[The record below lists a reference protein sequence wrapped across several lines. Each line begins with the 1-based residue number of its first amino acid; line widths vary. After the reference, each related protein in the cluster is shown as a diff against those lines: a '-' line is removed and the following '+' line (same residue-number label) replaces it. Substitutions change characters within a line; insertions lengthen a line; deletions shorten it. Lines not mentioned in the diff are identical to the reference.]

1 MGSLIRYE
9 LKKMLSRRVSQV
21 SIAAVLALVAV
32 IAFFNITSQYALDP
46 KEMGTEFEGTA
57 AIAQIKANAE
67 ALAGPISDEEA
78 TEALREF
85 KEFVG
90 PDGEVKEEY
99 RTDRKPYG
107 EKANE
112 YWEFSAKNGALMALL
127 TSPWMQGY
135 QMPVSVAATIDTT
148 GTVDLYGRV
157 RSKIASELG
166 TNDGALSY
174 NDNER
179 AFWSEKAQGVRTPI
193 EYGYAGGWEEFL
205 NLAQFLIF
213 AMLAVVITCASVFNG
228 EYRAK
233 TDAILLSTKFGK
245 SRLGRAKA
253 AASVISASAIYW
265 VFAFVF
271 LAIPLIFY
279 GADGAGLPIQIYK
292 ITCTYGISLSAAALI
307 CCLVGYLA
315 TLALLGIVLALSA
328 KIDSPMGILA
338 VGVALIL
345 IPVFVP
351 TMTSSIANHII
362 YLFPCNALNP
372 FSLFGMVSYAI
383 GPVVVELP
391 VFLAAFYLLLFAAGI
406 TLAIGMFKRHQVA

>member
-46 KEMGTEFEGTA
+46 KEMDTEIAGTA

-67 ALAGPISDEEA
+67 ALAGPITDEEA

-107 EKANE
+107 EKADE

-148 GTVDLYGRV
+148 GTVDLYGQV
-157 RSKIASELG
+157 RSKIASELDA
-166 TNDGALSY
+166 NGALSY
-174 NDNER
+174 NDDER
-179 AFWSEKAQGVRTPI
+179 AFWSEKAQGVQTPI

-292 ITCTYGISLSAAALI
+292 ITLRRTAGDKSLVISNNTACLI
-307 CCLVGYLA
+307 CCGDRHSTGAVYDLA
-315 TLALLGIVLALSA
+315 RVLIDTGNSA
-328 KIDSPMGILA
+328 HCCFSVNRSGKRA
-338 VGVALIL
+338 
-345 IPVFVP
+345 
-351 TMTSSIANHII
+351 SIYCSIIYANHTTDILTASI
-362 YLFPCNALNP
+362 CMHLTGKL
-372 FSLFGMVSYAI
+372 
-383 GPVVVELP
+383 
-391 VFLAAFYLLLFAAGI
+391 
-406 TLAIGMFKRHQVA
+406 

>member
-21 SIAAVLALVAV
+21 SIAAVLVLVAV
-32 IAFFNITSQYALDP
+32 IAFFYVTSQYALEP

-67 ALAGPISDEEA
+67 ALAGPITDKKA

-99 RTDRKPYG
+99 RMDRKPYG
-107 EKANE
+107 EKADE
-112 YWEFSAKNGALMALL
+112 YWEFRAKNGSLMALL

-148 GTVDLYGRV
+148 GTVDLYGQV
-157 RSKIASELG
+157 RSKIVSELHA
-166 TNDGALSY
+166 NGALSY
-174 NDNER
+174 NDEER
-179 AFWSEKAQGVRTPI
+179 AFWSEKAQGVHTPI
-193 EYGYAGGWEEFL
+193 EYGYAGGWAEFL

-253 AASVISASAIYW
+253 AASVIAASAIYW
-265 VFAFVF
+265 VFTLVF
-271 LAIPLIFY
+271 LAIPLVFY
-279 GADGAGLPIQIYK
+279 GADGAGLPIQICN

-307 CCLVGYLA
+307 CCLVGHLA

-328 KIDSPMGILA
+328 KVDSPMGILA

-345 IPVFVP
+345 IPIFVP

-362 YLFPCNALNP
+362 YLFPYDALNP
-372 FSLFGMVSYAI
+372 LNLFDMVSYAI

-406 TLAIGMFKRHQVA
+406 VLAIRTFKRHQVA

>member
-21 SIAAVLALVAV
+21 SIAAVLVLVAV
-32 IAFFNITSQYALDP
+32 IAFFYVTSQYALEP

-67 ALAGPISDEEA
+67 ALAGPITDKKA

-99 RTDRKPYG
+99 RMDRKPYG
-107 EKANE
+107 EKADE
-112 YWEFSAKNGALMALL
+112 YWEFRAKNGSLMALL
-127 TSPWMQGY
+127 TSPWMQDN
-135 QMPVSVAATIDTT
+135 QMPVSAVATIDTT
-148 GTVDLYGRV
+148 GTVDLYGQV
-157 RSKIASELG
+157 RSKIVSELHA
-166 TNDGALSY
+166 NGALSY
-174 NDNER
+174 NDEER
-179 AFWSEKAQGVRTPI
+179 AFWSEKAQGVHTPI
-193 EYGYAGGWEEFL
+193 EYGYAGGWAEFL

-253 AASVISASAIYW
+253 AASVIAASAIYW
-265 VFAFVF
+265 VFTLVF
-271 LAIPLIFY
+271 LAIPLVFY
-279 GADGAGLPIQIYK
+279 GADGAGLPIQICN

-328 KIDSPMGILA
+328 KVDSPMGILA
-338 VGVALIL
+338 AGVALIL
-345 IPVFVP
+345 IPIFVP

-362 YLFPCNALNP
+362 YLFPYDALNP
-372 FSLFGMVSYAI
+372 
-383 GPVVVELP
+383 
-391 VFLAAFYLLLFAAGI
+391 
-406 TLAIGMFKRHQVA
+406 

>member
-67 ALAGPISDEEA
+67 ALAGPITDEKA

-85 KEFVG
+85 KEF
-90 PDGEVKEEY
+90 
-99 RTDRKPYG
+99 R
-107 EKANE
+107 
-112 YWEFSAKNGALMALL
+112 AKNGSLMALL
-127 TSPWMQGY
+127 TSPWMQDN
-135 QMPVSVAATIDTT
+135 QMPVSAVATIDTT
-148 GTVDLYGRV
+148 GTVDLYGQV
-157 RSKIASELG
+157 RSKIASELHA
-166 TNDGALSY
+166 NGALSY
-174 NDNER
+174 NDEER
-179 AFWSEKAQGVRTPI
+179 AFWSEKAQGVHTPI
-193 EYGYAGGWEEFL
+193 EYGYAGGWADFL

-253 AASVISASAIYW
+253 AASVIAASAIYW
-265 VFAFVF
+265 VFTLVF
-271 LAIPLIFY
+271 LAIPLVFY
-279 GADGAGLPIQIYK
+279 GADGAGLPIQICN

-328 KIDSPMGILA
+328 KVDSPMGILA

-345 IPVFVP
+345 IPIFVP

-362 YLFPCNALNP
+362 YLFPYDALNP
-372 FSLFGMVSYAI
+372 LNLFDMVSYAI

-391 VFLAAFYLLLFAAGI
+391 VFLGAFYLLLFAAGI
-406 TLAIGMFKRHQVA
+406 VLAIRTFKRHQVA

>member
-107 EKANE
+107 EKADE

>member
-9 LKKMLSRRVSQV
+9 LKKVLSRRVSQV

-57 AIAQIKANAE
+57 AITAIKANAE
-67 ALAGPISDEEA
+67 ALAGPITDEEA

-90 PDGEVKEEY
+90 PDGEVRSEY
-99 RTDRKPYG
+99 RMDRKPYG
-107 EKANE
+107 EKAGE
-112 YWEFSAKNGALMALL
+112 YWEFRAKNGALMALL
-127 TSPWMQGY
+127 TGPWMQGY

-148 GTVDLYGRV
+148 GTVDLYGQV

-362 YLFPCNALNP
+362 YLFPYDALNP
-372 FSLFGMVSYAI
+372 FNLFDMVSYAI

-406 TLAIGMFKRHQVA
+406 ALAIRTFKRHQVA

>member
-1 MGSLIRYE
+1 
-9 LKKMLSRRVSQV
+9 
-21 SIAAVLALVAV
+21 
-32 IAFFNITSQYALDP
+32 
-46 KEMGTEFEGTA
+46 
-57 AIAQIKANAE
+57 
-67 ALAGPISDEEA
+67 
-78 TEALREF
+78 
-85 KEFVG
+85 
-90 PDGEVKEEY
+90 
-99 RTDRKPYG
+99 
-107 EKANE
+107 
-112 YWEFSAKNGALMALL
+112 
-127 TSPWMQGY
+127 MQGY
-135 QMPVSVAATIDTT
+135 QMPVSAAATIDTT

-157 RSKIASELG
+157 RSKIASELDA
-166 TNDGALSY
+166 NGALSY
-174 NDNER
+174 NDDER

-193 EYGYAGGWEEFL
+193 EYGCAGGWEEFL
-205 NLAQFLIF
+205 DLAQFLIF

-265 VFAFVF
+265 VSALVF

-279 GADGAGLPIQIYK
+279 GADGAGLPIQVYN

-338 VGVALIL
+338 VGVVLIL

-351 TMTSSIANHII
+351 TMTSNIANHII
-362 YLFPCNALNP
+362 YLFPYNALNP
-372 FSLFGMVSYAI
+372 FSLFDMVSYAI

-391 VFLAAFYLLLFAAGI
+391 VFLTAFYLLLFAASI
-406 TLAIGMFKRHQVA
+406 TLGIRTFKRHQIA

>member
-57 AIAQIKANAE
+57 AIAQIKANTE
-67 ALAGPISDEEA
+67 ALAGPITDEEA

-135 QMPVSVAATIDTT
+135 QMPVSAAAAIDTT

-157 RSKIASELG
+157 RSKIASGLDA
-166 TNDGALSY
+166 NGALSY
-174 NDNER
+174 NDDER
-179 AFWSEKAQGVRTPI
+179 AFWSERAQGMQTPI
-193 EYGYAGGWEEFL
+193 EYGYAGGWEDFL
-205 NLAQFLIF
+205 NLAQFLI
-213 AMLAVVITCASVFNG
+213 
-228 EYRAK
+228 
-233 TDAILLSTKFGK
+233 
-245 SRLGRAKA
+245 
-253 AASVISASAIYW
+253 
-265 VFAFVF
+265 
-271 LAIPLIFY
+271 
-279 GADGAGLPIQIYK
+279 
-292 ITCTYGISLSAAALI
+292 
-307 CCLVGYLA
+307 
-315 TLALLGIVLALSA
+315 
-328 KIDSPMGILA
+328 
-338 VGVALIL
+338 
-345 IPVFVP
+345 
-351 TMTSSIANHII
+351 
-362 YLFPCNALNP
+362 
-372 FSLFGMVSYAI
+372 
-383 GPVVVELP
+383 
-391 VFLAAFYLLLFAAGI
+391 LLLI
-406 TLAIGMFKRHQVA
+406 TQSMSHLRNLLPDNRSFLDTFLLD

>member
-1 MGSLIRYE
+1 MGSLIGYE
-9 LKKMLSRRVSQV
+9 LKKMLSRRESQV
-21 SIAAVLALVAV
+21 SIAAVMVFVAV
-32 IAFFNITSQYALDP
+32 IAIFNITSQHALDP
-46 KEMGTEFEGTA
+46 KEMDTEFEGTA
-57 AIAQIKANAE
+57 AIAQNKANAE
-67 ALAGPISDEEA
+67 ALAGPVTDEEA
-78 TEALREF
+78 TETLREF

-107 EKANE
+107 EKADE
-112 YWEFSAKNGALMALL
+112 YWEFRAKNSALVALL

-135 QMPVSVAATIDTT
+135 QMPESVAATIDTT
-148 GTVDLYGRV
+148 GTVDLYGQV
-157 RSKIASELG
+157 RSKMASELDA
-166 TNDGALSY
+166 NGALSY
-174 NDNER
+174 NDEER
-179 AFWSEKAQGVRTPI
+179 EFWSEKAQGVHTPI
-193 EYGYAGGWEEFL
+193 EYGYAGGWEEL
-205 NLAQFLIF
+205 LDLAQFLIF

-253 AASVISASAIYW
+253 AASVIAASAIYW
-265 VFAFVF
+265 VFTLVF
-271 LAIPLIFY
+271 LAIPLVFY
-279 GADGAGLPIQIYK
+279 GADGAGLPIQIYN

-345 IPVFVP
+345 VPVFVP
-351 TMTSSIANHII
+351 TMTNSIANHII
-362 YLFPCNALNP
+362 YLFPYDALNP
-372 FSLFGMVSYAI
+372 FSLFDMVSYAI

-406 TLAIGMFKRHQVA
+406 TLAIRTFKRHQVA

>member
-57 AIAQIKANAE
+57 AIAQIKANTE
-67 ALAGPISDEEA
+67 ALAGPITDEEA

-85 KEFVG
+85 KEFIG
-90 PDGEVKEEY
+90 PDGEVRSEY
-99 RTDRKPYG
+99 RMDRKPYG
-107 EKANE
+107 EKAGE
-112 YWEFSAKNGALMALL
+112 YWEFRAKNGALMALL
-127 TSPWMQGY
+127 TGPWMQGY

-148 GTVDLYGRV
+148 GTVDLYGQV
-157 RSKIASELG
+157 RSKIASKLDA
-166 TNDGALSY
+166 NDVLSY
-174 NDNER
+174 NDEER
-179 AFWSEKAQGVRTPI
+179 AFWNEKAQAVHTPI
-193 EYGYAGGWEEFL
+193 EYGYAGGWENFL

-228 EYRAK
+228 EYQAK

-253 AASVISASAIYW
+253 AASVIAASAIYW
-265 VFAFVF
+265 VFTLVF
-271 LAIPLIFY
+271 LAITLVFY
-279 GADGAGLPIQIYK
+279 GADGAGLPIQIYS
-292 ITCTYGISLSAAALI
+292 ITCTYDISLSAAALT

-338 VGVALIL
+338 IGVALIL

-362 YLFPCNALNP
+362 YLFPYDVLNP
-372 FSLFGMVSYAI
+372 FNLFDMVSYAI

-406 TLAIGMFKRHQVA
+406 ALAIRTFKRHQVA

>member
-9 LKKMLSRRVSQV
+9 LKKVLSRRVSQV

-32 IAFFNITSQYALDP
+32 MAFFNITSQYALDP

-90 PDGEVKEEY
+90 PDGEVRSEY
-99 RTDRKPYG
+99 RMDRKPYG
-107 EKANE
+107 EKADE

-127 TSPWMQGY
+127 TGPWMQGY

-174 NDNER
+174 NDDER

-253 AASVISASAIYW
+253 AASVIAASAIYW

-271 LAIPLIFY
+271 LAITLVFY
-279 GADGAGLPIQIYK
+279 GADGAGLPIQIYS
-292 ITCTYGISLSAAALI
+292 ITCTYGISLSAAALT

-338 VGVALIL
+338 IGVALIL

-362 YLFPCNALNP
+362 YLFPYDALNP
-372 FSLFGMVSYAI
+372 FNLFDMVSYAI

-406 TLAIGMFKRHQVA
+406 ALAIRTFKRHQVA

>member
-21 SIAAVLALVAV
+21 SIAAVLVLVAV
-32 IAFFNITSQYALDP
+32 IAFFYVTSQYALEP

-67 ALAGPISDEEA
+67 ALAGPITDKKA

-99 RTDRKPYG
+99 RMDRKPYG
-107 EKANE
+107 EKADE
-112 YWEFSAKNGALMALL
+112 YWEFRAKNGSLMALL
-127 TSPWMQGY
+127 TSPWMQDN
-135 QMPVSVAATIDTT
+135 QMPVSAVATIDTT
-148 GTVDLYGRV
+148 GTVDLYGQV
-157 RSKIASELG
+157 RSKIVSELHA
-166 TNDGALSY
+166 NGALSY
-174 NDNER
+174 NDEER
-179 AFWSEKAQGVRTPI
+179 AFWSEKAQGVHTPI
-193 EYGYAGGWEEFL
+193 EYGYAGGWAEFL

-253 AASVISASAIYW
+253 AASVIAASAIYW
-265 VFAFVF
+265 IFTLVF
-271 LAIPLIFY
+271 LAIPLVFY

-338 VGVALIL
+338 VGVVLIL

-351 TMTSSIANHII
+351 TMTSSIANRVI
-362 YLFPCNALNP
+362 YLFPYDALNP
-372 FSLFGMVSYAI
+372 FSLFGMVLYAI

-406 TLAIGMFKRHQVA
+406 ALATRTFKRHQVAR

>member
-57 AIAQIKANAE
+57 AIAQIKANTE
-67 ALAGPISDEEA
+67 ALAGPITDEEA

-135 QMPVSVAATIDTT
+135 QMPVSAAAAIDTT

-157 RSKIASELG
+157 RSKIASGLDA
-166 TNDGALSY
+166 NGALSY
-174 NDNER
+174 NDDER
-179 AFWSEKAQGVRTPI
+179 AFWSERAQGMQTPI
-193 EYGYAGGWEEFL
+193 EYGYAGGWEDFL

-213 AMLAVVITCASVFNG
+213 AMLAVVIACASVFNG

-253 AASVISASAIYW
+253 AASMIAASAIYW
-265 VFAFVF
+265 VFTLVF
-271 LAIPLIFY
+271 LAITLVFY
-279 GADGAGLPIQIYK
+279 GADGAGLPIQIYN
-292 ITCTYGISLSAAALI
+292 ITCAYGISLSAAALI

-345 IPVFVP
+345 IPIFVP
-351 TMTSSIANHII
+351 TMTSSIANRVI
-362 YLFPCNALNP
+362 YLFPYDALNP
-372 FSLFGMVSYAI
+372 LNLFGMVSYAI

-391 VFLAAFYLLLFAAGI
+391 VFLAAFYLLLFATGI
-406 TLAIGMFKRHQVA
+406 ALAIRTFKRHQVA

>member
-21 SIAAVLALVAV
+21 SIAAVLVLVAV
-32 IAFFNITSQYALDP
+32 IAFFYVTSQYALEP

-67 ALAGPISDEEA
+67 ALAGPITDKKA

-99 RTDRKPYG
+99 RMDRKPYG
-107 EKANE
+107 EKADE
-112 YWEFSAKNGALMALL
+112 YWEFRAKNGSLMALL
-127 TSPWMQGY
+127 TSPWMQDN
-135 QMPVSVAATIDTT
+135 QMPVSAVATIDTT
-148 GTVDLYGRV
+148 GTVDLYGQV
-157 RSKIASELG
+157 RSKIVSELHA
-166 TNDGALSY
+166 NGALSY
-174 NDNER
+174 NDEER
-179 AFWSEKAQGVRTPI
+179 AFWSEKAQGVHTPI
-193 EYGYAGGWEEFL
+193 EYGYAGGWAEFL

-233 TDAILLSTKFGK
+233 TDAILLSAKFGK

-253 AASVISASAIYW
+253 AASVIAASAIYW
-265 VFAFVF
+265 VFTLVF
-271 LAIPLIFY
+271 LAIPLVFY
-279 GADGAGLPIQIYK
+279 GADGAGLPIQICN

-328 KIDSPMGILA
+328 KVDSPMGILA

-345 IPVFVP
+345 IPIFVP

-362 YLFPCNALNP
+362 YLFPYDALNP
-372 FSLFGMVSYAI
+372 LNLFDMVSYAI

-406 TLAIGMFKRHQVA
+406 VLAIRTFKRHQVA

>member
-57 AIAQIKANAE
+57 AIAQIKANTE
-67 ALAGPISDEEA
+67 ALAGPITDEEA

-135 QMPVSVAATIDTT
+135 QMPVSAAAAIDTT

-157 RSKIASELG
+157 RSKIASGLDA
-166 TNDGALSY
+166 NGALSY
-174 NDNER
+174 NDDER
-179 AFWSEKAQGVRTPI
+179 AFWSERAQGMQTPI
-193 EYGYAGGWEEFL
+193 EYGYAGGWEDFL

-253 AASVISASAIYW
+253 AASMIAASAIYW
-265 VFAFVF
+265 VFTLVF
-271 LAIPLIFY
+271 LAITLVFY
-279 GADGAGLPIQIYK
+279 GADGAGLPIQIYN

-338 VGVALIL
+338 IGVALIL

-362 YLFPCNALNP
+362 YLFPYDALNP
-372 FSLFGMVSYAI
+372 FNLFDMVSYAI

-391 VFLAAFYLLLFAAGI
+391 VFLAAFYLLLFATGI
-406 TLAIGMFKRHQVA
+406 ALAIRTFKRHQVA